1 MSTSFIDQEAIATKI
16 ADHIND
22 CDEDAFSDKTN
33 IENFERNCV
42 NLLNIMVEF
51 GIIKGES
58 DSPRSSQSDKKEI
71 PLIVISE
78 GSEENNAEQKVSGLD
93 CEEDPFG
100 QDFDLDIYYQNE
112 IAELQEILGLTEQDI

>member
-22 CDEDAFSDKTN
+22 NDENAFSEETN

-58 DSPRSSQSDKKEI
+58 DSPRPSQSDTKDI

-78 GSEENNAEQKVSGLD
+78 ETEEDNAEQKVSGLD

-112 IAELQEILGLTEQDI
+112 IAELQEILGLTEQDV